1 MRRSERSWTDCI
13 CEKSR
18 IDSHSE
24 LLDFGFHSPGCVL
37 WEEWGWNFAPGSDF
51 HCVFPSKSHFHCERL
66 FHCWNSDLVFHHVE
80 DSRTCDSERNNHL
93 LAALQSAASPAGR
106 TWVWMST
113 PTRCFQLR
121 YVRKART
128 SFPLGFL
135 VLLFPPLW
143 PGKPAF
149 APSPPRRIVFLRGSC
164 PGGATGDAMLPPSPC
179 CPESQGY
186 QGGACWSPL
195 TWRGRQT
202 AVQFFAKLISILR

>member
-1 MRRSERSWTDCI
+1 M
-13 CEKSR
+13 
-18 IDSHSE
+18 
-24 LLDFGFHSPGCVL
+24 L

-195 TWRGRQT
+195 TWRGGQT